1 MRRQSGSGST
11 GCKDGDGGCGGDACT
26 AHKLQP
32 LQAAKVHLTE
42 SGFGLEAHQTAQES
56 GWGVCNG
63 GNGAKGKGGDGVG
76 DGGKEID
83 GGGDGRDGG
92 FGNSET

>member
-42 SGFGLEAHQTAQES
+42 SGAGWEAHQTAQEP
-56 GWGVCNG
+56 GCGNG
-63 GNGAKGKGGDGVG
+63 GGGEGDG
-76 DGGKEID
+76 DGGEGDGGIG

-92 FGNSET
+92 FGDSET